1 MCGSRALAMLFLGLL
16 VPVLLLG
23 CGGGAS
29 DTPPLGKVSGLVTLD
44 GQPLAGAIVVFQPP
58 DGRSS
63 EGLSDESGNYTLR
76 YDNTN
81 YGAKVGPH
89 VVSIT
94 TRTDGYAKPPQN
106 GQEGEWVKGQPETVP
121 AKYLKPGAL
130 TAEVKAGSN
139 TINFDLKN

>member
-94 TRTDGYAKPPQN
+94 TRTDGYAKPPVD
-106 GQEGEWVKGQPETVP
+106 GKEGEWVKGQPETVP

-130 TAEVKAGSN
+130 TAEVKVGSN
-139 TINFDLKN
+139 TINFELKK